1 MAVITAKMVADLRAQ
16 TGCGMMDCKKALVEA
31 DGNFEEAVKVLREK
45 GLAKADSKQSRIAAE
60 GIVDIMLTDDKKTAA
75 MIEVNTE
82 TDFVAKNEK
91 FQEFVKGLLKTVLAN
106 RPADVEALNAC
117 KFDGTEDTVEVV
129 LKEQI
134 FKIGEKISIRR
145 FAIVDGI
152 VANYIH
158 GNGGMGVVVNFD
170 TDVADNAGFAEY
182 AKNIALQLA
191 ANPCEYVDRTAVPQ
205 SVIDKELEII
215 MSQIKNDPK
224 NANKPDQIIEK
235 MAQGKIGK
243 YYEEHCLVDQEYVKD
258 DKMKVS
264 AYTAACA
271 KEFGGSIAIKSFV
284 IFTKGEGI
292 EKREDNFAEEI
303 ANMVSGK

>member
-1 MAVITAKMVADLRAQ
+1 MAVITAKMVADLRSQ

-60 GIVDIMLTDDKKTAA
+60 GIVDIMLTDDKKTAV

-91 FQEFVKGLLKTVLAN
+91 FQEFVKGLLRTVLTCK
-106 RPADVEALNAC
+106 PADVEALNAC

-145 FAIVDGI
+145 FVIVEGTLSS
-152 VANYIH
+152 YIH
-158 GNGGMGVVVNFD
+158 GNGNMGVVINFEAD
-170 TDVADNAGFAEY
+170 DAAVANAGFAEY
-182 AKNIALQLA
+182 AKNIALQVA
-191 ANPCEYVDRTAVPQ
+191 ANPCEYVDRNAVPAE
-205 SVIDKELEII
+205 VINKELEII
-215 MSQIKNDPK
+215 MTQIKNDPK

-271 KEFGGSIAIKSFV
+271 KEFGGAIAIKSFV
-284 IFTKGEGI
+284 VFTKGEGI
-292 EKREDNFAEEI
+292 EKREENFAEEI
-303 ANMVSGK
+303 AKLVK